1 MDFFDFAEIVRAR
14 VADAFPAAQIE
25 GRLDNIPIARWRN
38 NEQRAQFNRIGDSE
52 DGIGALYLWK
62 RGVPVNN
69 HNFQQCS
76 YILNQEETARVADD
90 VINWL
95 RQE

>member
-14 VADAFPAAQIE
+14 VAGAFPDAQIE
-25 GRLDNIPIARWRN
+25 TSLDNIPIARWRN
-38 NEQRAQFNRIGDSE
+38 NEQRAQFNRVGDVE
-52 DGIGALYLWK
+52 DNLGALYLWR
-62 RGVPVNN
+62 RGVPLGNRD
-69 HNFQQCS
+69 FQQA
-76 YILNQEETARVADD
+76 YYALEEAATARVADD